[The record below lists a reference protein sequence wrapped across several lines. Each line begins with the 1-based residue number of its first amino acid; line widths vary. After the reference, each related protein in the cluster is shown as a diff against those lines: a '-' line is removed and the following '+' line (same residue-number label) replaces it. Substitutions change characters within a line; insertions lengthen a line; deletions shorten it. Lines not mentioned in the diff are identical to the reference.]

1 MERLS
6 RSEKINLRII
16 DIFREELLAEWM
28 EQIFKLSKLKGATV
42 ATVTA
47 AMVDKSPKFLKSTPT
62 FPRELKMGIFA
73 LSEKG
78 EIFGGGKL
86 RQFWQWRGGDFP
98 AWGWEHSDLLAAEWM
113 NIWPVSDMTWNAKML
128 EMNPQ
133 WPGWQRKT
141 FLPTS
146 LWGKTLTNGSPRL
159 QQESASQIW
168 QFATAVTSGKLL
180 LKTNILIFRAI
191 SIVICLPWTI
201 LLHQVYIPFLSRALW
216 CCWWSQCLP
225 RGFSTNRLSST
236 QWPAFGWRVTSV
248 GIDSN
253 QLSLLI

>member
-28 EQIFKLSKLKGATV
+28 EQIFKLSKLKGVTV

-113 NIWPVSDMTWNAKML
+113 NIWPVSDMIWNAKML

-133 WPGWQRKT
+133 RHAGGKQKKNVPPDISLGGKRWQMSRQGCNKSQRVR
-141 FLPTS
+141 FDNLP
-146 LWGKTLTNGSPRL
+146 
-159 QQESASQIW
+159 
-168 QFATAVTSGKLL
+168 
-180 LKTNILIFRAI
+180 
-191 SIVICLPWTI
+191 
-201 LLHQVYIPFLSRALW
+201 
-216 CCWWSQCLP
+216 
-225 RGFSTNRLSST
+225 
-236 QWPAFGWRVTSV
+236 
-248 GIDSN
+248 
-253 QLSLLI
+253 QL

>member
-16 DIFREELLAEWM
+16 DIFWEELLAEWM

-86 RQFWQWRGGDFP
+86 RQFWQWRGSDFP

-113 NIWPVSDMTWNAKML
+113 NIWPVFDMIWNAKML

-133 WPGWQRKT
+133 WPGWKRKT

-146 LWGKTLTNGSPRL
+146 LWGKTLTNESPRL

-180 LKTNILIFRAI
+180 LEITIFF
-191 SIVICLPWTI
+191 
-201 LLHQVYIPFLSRALW
+201 YI
-216 CCWWSQCLP
+216 
-225 RGFSTNRLSST
+225 
-236 QWPAFGWRVTSV
+236 
-248 GIDSN
+248 
-253 QLSLLI
+253 